1 MYVHSGANDSLVPG
15 MTSADMELE
24 QQRRQ
29 WEDEWKDIELR
40 KQEEARRD
48 EKIEV
53 CDSSTVCAHHTC
65 IITDVELLMK
75 HGAHCL
81 DWCCRLWRG

>member
-1 MYVHSGANDSLVPG
+1 MIDFLVPG

-29 WEDEWKDIELR
+29 WEEDEWKDLELR
-40 KQEEARRD
+40 KEEEARRD

-53 CDSSTVCAHHTC
+53 CA
-65 IITDVELLMK
+65 
-75 HGAHCL
+75 
-81 DWCCRLWRG
+81 